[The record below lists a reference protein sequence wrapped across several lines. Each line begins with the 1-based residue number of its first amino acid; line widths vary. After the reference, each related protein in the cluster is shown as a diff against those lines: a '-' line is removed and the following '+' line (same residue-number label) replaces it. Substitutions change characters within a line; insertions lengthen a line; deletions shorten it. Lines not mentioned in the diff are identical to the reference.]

1 MKAKECKKC
10 AGGKCKCGE
19 PGKKAPAGKPSPK
32 APYPFKPKPK
42 K

>member
-10 AGGKCKCGE
+10 AGGKCKCGD
-19 PGKKAPAGKPSPK
+19 GKKAPVGKPSPK